1 MDKRDAKVA
10 ELRIEEEKLEELEA
24 AYKAAKDKI
33 EEEFYLI
40 DSFCRNLR
48 NRLDSKYD
56 AVLSDVSS
64 KGGTQETSR
73 EVTAIFSSYMEDNE
87 AIRQQH
93 IYRLE
98 YERDKIEQDYKKKI
112 SQQDDKI
119 ERIYQDLRKID
130 NED

>member
-1 MDKRDAKVA
+1 M
-10 ELRIEEEKLEELEA
+10 
-24 AYKAAKDKI
+24 
-33 EEEFYLI
+33 
-40 DSFCRNLR
+40 
-48 NRLDSKYD
+48 DSKYD